1 MDDSTISRSL
11 IRRAENTELPLESL
25 EAIAA
30 LRRRLDELEGQAI
43 QSARTKRATIE
54 DIANAMDLTPQAIYY
69 RRRKGDVQRKKRGR
83 PRKERAERDDATSR
97 DHT

>member
-11 IRRAENTELPLESL
+11 VRRAENTELPLASL

-43 QSARTKRATIE
+43 HSARTKGATIE
-54 DIANAMDLTPQAIYY
+54 DIASAMDLTPQAIYY

-83 PRKERAERDDATSR
+83 PRKPRAKQADAAT
-97 DHT
+97 